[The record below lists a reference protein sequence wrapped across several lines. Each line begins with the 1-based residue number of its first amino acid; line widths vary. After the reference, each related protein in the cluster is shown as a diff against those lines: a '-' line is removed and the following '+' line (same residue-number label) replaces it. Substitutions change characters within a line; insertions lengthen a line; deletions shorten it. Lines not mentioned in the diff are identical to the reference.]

1 VHNSIDEHVINV
13 LDGKI
18 TTQQAVLDA
27 LDMK

>member
-1 VHNSIDEHVINV
+1 VYNSIDEHVVNV
-13 LDGKI
+13 LEGKM